1 MFDVLPVPNITAKD
15 NGEKITQ
22 VVDFLFQFREELEFV
37 LTGIISGDY
46 GKLTAQPAQ
55 AVETVVVSSGESQLT
70 VAEVINSAVF
80 RAAIKGVKDSIPT
93 KYLVSAEQ
101 MVVSEEVG
109 GINFYVVTDADGN
122 KETFQVRNGKAPEV
136 SFQVNSET
144 GNLDY
149 EIT

>member
-37 LTGIISGDY
+37 LTGIISGEY
-46 GKLTAQPAQ
+46 GKLTAQPTQ
-55 AVETVVVSSGESQLT
+55 AVETVIMTSNESQLT

-80 RAAIKGVKDSIPT
+80 RATIKGVKDSIPT

-101 MVVSEEVG
+101 TVVSEEVG
-109 GINFYVVTDADGN
+109 GINFYIVTDAEGK
-122 KETFQVRNGKAPEV
+122 KETFQVRNGKTPEV
-136 SFQVNSET
+136 TFKVNSEN
-144 GNLDY
+144 GNLEY
-149 EIT
+149 EIS